1 MYAIIGRYKV
11 RMEETGMILK
21 HATGITFDLTAE
33 ETLGLLDFIS
43 PYRKTLLYMHPH
55 TEVDTQPVIRIV
67 QDDNDDL
74 S

>member
-11 RMEETGMILK
+11 RMGESGLILK

-33 ETLGLLDFIS
+33 ETLELLDFIN
-43 PYRKTLLYMHPH
+43 PYRKTLLYMRPD
-55 TEVDTQPVIRIV
+55 TEVDTETVIRIV
-67 QDDNDDL
+67 PDDTDDL